1 MRKAF
6 GLLFLFCTI
15 FVVSQSRIDTIT
27 FNKNSPLSNKNKV
40 YNSTQYEL
48 QKFNAFKIRTSKIVD
63 KKKYLSEI
71 HSFTKD
77 SLQILAVKLISIKE
91 LSNKK
96 LLIKD
101 IHQNRAFYI
110 TILADL
116 KESEISPNE
125 YLFLENILSKITI
138 TEVETKYA
146 YSKWLN
152 IILGISLI
160 GFLIFAYKTNR
171 KETTVLSLSKQE
183 TTVKNLILK
192 GKSNKEIAQ
201 ELFISLSTV
210 KSHISHIYHK
220 LNVSNRDE
228 LSLRFKNGTSTST

>member
-1 MRKAF
+1 MKNKI
-6 GLLFLFCTI
+6 GILFLFCTI
-15 FVVSQSRIDTIT
+15 LSVSQSRNDTVT
-27 FNKNSPLSNKNKV
+27 FKNSTQQANENRS

-48 QKFNAFKIRTSKIVD
+48 LKFNAFKIRIEKLRD

-91 LSNKK
+91 LNSKN
-96 LLIKD
+96 LLTKD
-101 IHQNRAFYI
+101 INQNKAFYI
-110 TILADL
+110 AILKDL
-116 KESEISPNE
+116 KSSEINPNE
-125 YLFLENILSKITI
+125 YLFLENILATITI
-138 TEVETKYA
+138 SEVETKYA

-152 IILGISLI
+152 VVLGISFI
-160 GFLIFAYKTNR
+160 GLLIFAFNSNIKRTP
-171 KETTVLSLSKQE
+171 VFSLSKQE

-192 GKSNKEIAQ
+192 GRSNKEIAQ

-210 KSHISHIYHK
+210 KTHISNIYHK